1 MNYNQVCDHI
11 IVNSTCTK
19 CGLYIENAFDIQ
31 SENIRNCSRYYQG
44 KTSILD
50 NLKDYPPEVIKKTRQ
65 NISRKQGESGK
76 KIRNDAKNTFIQ
88 LYEAFLDCGYSDFD
102 PYKVSKDLNLSRKD
116 VNLCLKILS
125 GTSLVP
131 SIHEESNFASIVIIS
146 PLSYIKDICERNN
159 INEHYEQLT
168 IITKHILKN
177 KDILYSSKP
186 EYVSC
191 AIVKKYCEK
200 KGIFTKTFS
209 KNNNISDNALKKTM
223 IDIEEFF

>member
-1 MNYNQVCDHI
+1 MNSDQACQHN
-11 IVNSTCTK
+11 IVNNICTI
-19 CGLYIENAFDIQ
+19 CGLYLEDSFDIK

-50 NLKDYPPEVIKKTRQ
+50 NLKNYPPDVIKKTRQ

-102 PYKVSKDLNLSRKD
+102 PYKVSKDLKLSRKD

-131 SIHEESNFASIVIIS
+131 SMHEESNFASIVIIS

-159 INEHYEQLT
+159 IIDHVDKYYNINQAHF
-168 IITKHILKN
+168 
-177 KDILYSSKP
+177 
-186 EYVSC
+186 
-191 AIVKKYCEK
+191 KK
-200 KGIFTKTFS
+200 
-209 KNNNISDNALKKTM
+209 
-223 IDIEEFF
+223 